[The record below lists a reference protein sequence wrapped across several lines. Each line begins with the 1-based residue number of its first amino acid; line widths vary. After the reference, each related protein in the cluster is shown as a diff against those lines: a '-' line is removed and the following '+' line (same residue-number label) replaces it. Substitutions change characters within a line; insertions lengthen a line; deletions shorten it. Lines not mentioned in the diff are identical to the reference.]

1 MDEPGLRPGAL
12 VRSLAGRDRGHCYV
26 VLRLVD
32 ERRVVVCNG
41 TDRPVDKPKVKN
53 RKHLEVLGSAEESL
67 SQRLM
72 RGDRVADAMI
82 EQALSAIPPR
92 VIEEV

>member
-1 MDEPGLRPGAL
+1 VDEPGIRPGAL
-12 VRSLAGRDRGHCYV
+12 VRSLAGRDRGHRYV

-32 ERRVVVCNG
+32 GRRVTVCNG
-41 TDRPVDKPKVKN
+41 TDRTVERPKIKN
-53 RKHLEVLGSAEESL
+53 RKHLEVLGWAEYTL
-67 SQRLM
+67 SERLT
-72 RGDRVADAMI
+72 RGDRVADLMI

>member
-1 MDEPGLRPGAL
+1 M
-12 VRSLAGRDRGHCYV
+12 VS
-26 VLRLVD
+26 
-32 ERRVVVCNG
+32 NG
-41 TDRPVDKPKVKN
+41 KDRPLDKPKVKN
-53 RKHLEVLGSAEESL
+53 RKHLEVLGWAAETL
-67 SQRLM
+67 SQKLT